1 MSLKTHI
8 ISGQTSPEVTALHQ
22 NRRLPVQ
29 ILGLGWAYR
38 SKLVTR
44 VTREI
49 RTERNDLHRVVPL
62 LRGKKKGFSENFG

>member
-1 MSLKTHI
+1 MSLKTRI
-8 ISGQTSPEVTALHQ
+8 ISGQTSAEVTALHQ

-44 VTREI
+44 VSASDLRDEI
-49 RTERNDLHRVVPL
+49 RIERNDLHRVVPL
-62 LRGKKKGFSENFG
+62 LGGKKF

>member
-8 ISGQTSPEVTALHQ
+8 ISGQTSAEVMALHQ

-44 VTREI
+44 VSASDLRDEI
-49 RTERNDLHRVVPL
+49 RIERNDLHRVVPL
-62 LRGKKKGFSENFG
+62 LGGKKF